1 MGAPL
6 ILGTAGNAAC
16 DNKGLQMKITVNF
29 DNGEQATIYGLTPM
43 HFAEALMQFA
53 WADKLDFQTA
63 ASIEDAVKE
72 YNEKRIIS

>member
-6 ILGTAGNAAC
+6 IIGTAGNAAC

-53 WADKLDFQTA
+53 WADKLDFQDKATLEQA
-63 ASIEDAVKE
+63 IRE
-72 YNEKRIIS
+72 YNEAKVIS